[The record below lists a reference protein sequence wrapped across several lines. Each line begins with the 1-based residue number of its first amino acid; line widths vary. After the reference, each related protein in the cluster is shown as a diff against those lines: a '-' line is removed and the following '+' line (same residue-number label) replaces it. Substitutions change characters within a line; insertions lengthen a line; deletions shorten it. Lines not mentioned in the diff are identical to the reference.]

1 MSGVRAKLVLAGK
14 EKIIECWKKLNIV
27 SVKTWKGL
35 VKMKLKQIFGIKPN
49 QDNNLCAGGLED
61 IKYCSR
67 CGHEYKYREESGR
80 LRPVCPSC
88 GFIYYKNP
96 SPGVSVVIVEN
107 ERVLLCKRA
116 PGNFQ
121 SGKWCLPCGFIEFDE
136 DYLTAARRETK
147 EETGLDVAIKS
158 IINVTFNYL
167 SPQIHSLVIVLLA
180 GAVEGNPSPGDDI
193 EAVEWFPIAEPLP
206 EMAFAADT
214 MIIEQYK
221 EKNLIGIL
229 VE

>member
-1 MSGVRAKLVLAGK
+1 MKFKQVFG
-14 EKIIECWKKLNIV
+14 
-27 SVKTWKGL
+27 TGL
-35 VKMKLKQIFGIKPN
+35 G
-49 QDNNLCAGGLED
+49 DNGLED
-61 IKYCSR
+61 IQYCSR
-67 CGHEYKYREESGR
+67 CSHEYEYREESGR

-96 SPGVSVVIVEN
+96 SPGVSVLIVEN

-147 EETGLDVAIKS
+147 EETGLDVAIKAV
-158 IINVTFNYL
+158 INVTFNYL

-180 GAVEGNPSPGDDI
+180 ETVNDSPNPGDDI
-193 EAVEWFPIAEPLP
+193 EAVDWFPVAGPLP
-206 EMAFAADT
+206 EMAFEADT
-214 MIIEQYK
+214 MIIGQYT
-221 EKNLIGIL
+221 EKKLNVIP